1 MTSPYKVALL
11 RTGLALALA
20 LPPATVRAREPGL
33 GVGWSNQPRW
43 RLPRTRAPDCPR
55 GYAGARAL
63 VQVRNARC
71 VETGPQDHIQPPAPT
86 PPARTPP
93 AASRPEPIARPAE
106 PERPARE
113 PTPAPRPPRPAL
125 GPSPDATALMA
136 MGPAACHDHLRGRD
150 VPFVALPADEAPEVA
165 IPVRLTGPVAG
176 VRFTIPWS
184 SDERRDHHAIWD
196 CRLVAAL
203 TPLAE
208 WLFARGV
215 VEVQYF
221 SALRR
226 GKLMQQRPRS
236 QHNIGLALDLY
247 ALRLAGGDPAPVEE
261 AFPRRVLRGCPH
273 EAQGEGLGDLY
284 LGLVCAAHE
293 RGLVHTLLTP
303 DYDREHR
310 NHLHLDLKT
319 GQSGAQSPYTS
330 FYGL

>member
-1 MTSPYKVALL
+1 MP
-11 RTGLALALA
+11 
-20 LPPATVRAREPGL
+20 VRARDPGL

-43 RLPRTRAPDCPR
+43 RLPRTRAPECPR
-55 GYAGARAL
+55 GYAGPRAL
-63 VQVRNARC
+63 VQVQNARC
-71 VETGPQDHIQPPAPT
+71 VETGPQDHVKDPPTAPAP
-86 PPARTPP
+86 R
-93 AASRPEPIARPAE
+93 RPEAIARPTA
-106 PERPARE
+106 PLRPTPSLE
-113 PTPAPRPPRPAL
+113 PTPALRPARPAPL
-125 GPSPDATALMA
+125 PSPDATALMA
-136 MGPAACHDHLRGRD
+136 MGPAACLDHLRGRD
-150 VPFVALPADEAPEVA
+150 VPFVSLPADEAPEVA

-203 TPLAE
+203 APLAE

-226 GKLMQQRPRS
+226 GKLVQQRPRS

-247 ALRLAGGDPAPVEE
+247 ALRMAGGDPAPVEE

-273 EAQGEGLGDLY
+273 EEPGDGLADLY
-284 LGLVCAAHE
+284 LGLVCEAHE

-303 DYDREHR
+303 DYDREHK
-310 NHLHLDLKT
+310 NHLHLDLKA
-319 GQSGAQSPYTS
+319 GQSGSQAPYTS